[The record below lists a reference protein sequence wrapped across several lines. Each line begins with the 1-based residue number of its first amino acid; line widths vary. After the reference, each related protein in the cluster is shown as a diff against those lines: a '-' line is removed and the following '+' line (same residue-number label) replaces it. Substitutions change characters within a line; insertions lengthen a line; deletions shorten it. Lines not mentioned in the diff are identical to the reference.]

1 MDNMYKTIAALCEK
15 NGISVAAMCRD
26 LGMNQTVMSDLKHGR
41 TKFLSAKRV
50 AAIADYFGVSSDYLF
65 GIGNNASGW
74 QTDEAQK
81 EKAPTQTGER
91 SDDELT
97 IQILEALKNA
107 DREQREAIL
116 TLLTK
121 K

>member
-1 MDNMYKTIAALCEK
+1 MDNFYKRYCELCAK
-15 NGISVAAMCRD
+15 AGKSVSGVAAAVGLSNAAANGWKKGKIPND
-26 LGMNQTVMSDLKHGR
+26 TTL
-41 TKFLSAKRV
+41 TKLSE
-50 AAIADYFGVSSDYLF
+50 YFGVTVEYLKT
-65 GIGNNASGW
+65 G
-74 QTDEAQK
+74 E

-97 IQILEALKNA
+97 MQILEALKNA

>member
-15 NGISVAAMCRD
+15 NGISVAEMCRD

-65 GIGNNASGW
+65 GIGNNASGR

-91 SDDELT
+91 S
-97 IQILEALKNA
+97 LEEEVAMVTEAYLNA
-107 DREQREAIL
+107 DKEQRAAIL
-116 TLLTK
+116 TLLTRK
-121 K
+121 

>member
-1 MDNMYKTIAALCEK
+1 MFYDKYIRLCAEKGISPSAAAVEIGLRKSNVTYWK
-15 NGISVAAMCRD
+15 NGRNNPTDAT
-26 LGMNQTVMSDLKHGR
+26 LLK
-41 TKFLSAKRV
+41 
-50 AAIADYFGVSSDYLF
+50 IADYFGVTVEYLKT
-65 GIGNNASGW
+65 G
-74 QTDEAQK
+74 E

-97 IQILEALKNA
+97 MQILEALKNA
-107 DREQREAIL
+107 GREQREAIL